1 MLWTRC
7 RKITPSPE
15 TFKIKHKTGT
25 DQMSDTFALSAGRK
39 NLARE
44 DASPTKLSATSLSHG
59 SKVAVWLAR
68 IAIVA
73 LDLTS
78 VVVAFGVA
86 VWFTARLGARL
97 PDLALAPILCSAG
110 FVMLVAL
117 WRYGAFRFAPRHVGI
132 PELMS
137 ILYAVSLGAV
147 VAFAMCLLFGAGL
160 GEAMLFAALDEL
172 FSAFFLVASNFSLRV
187 YRSERTRRAKS
198 ANLKT
203 VVIVGAGDGG
213 ASIARQFLSD
223 PESFVRP
230 VAFVDDD
237 PIKAGTRICG
247 VPVLGRIGQ
256 LAGVVASTQAT
267 EIVICIPSASPTQM
281 SRIISECRHSDVPVR
296 TLPTLR
302 ELIDGDV
309 SIQNLQSI
317 RIEDVLQRD
326 RVNPDPCLLGTLLT
340 GKTVLVT
347 GAGGSIGSELCI
359 QIAAAKPA
367 RLILVEKSENSLFYS
382 QLNIT
387 EKSPEVETVPCLI
400 DVTDADQL
408 RAVFERE
415 RPNVV
420 FHAAAYKHVGM
431 MELHPH
437 AAIRNNVIGTKNVAM
452 LCLEFGAE
460 RFVNISTD
468 KSVNPRCY
476 MGLSKKIAE
485 QIVKRIGQ
493 RHQVRF
499 LNVRF
504 GNVAGSTGS
513 VLRLFK
519 DQIKK
524 GGPIRVTDPR
534 ATRFFMSIPEAVYLI
549 LCAAARGKNGET
561 YIFDMGEPIN
571 IYQLARTMVLL
582 SGYTPEQE
590 LPIEFIGLR
599 EGEKIHEELW
609 EPWEKPRRTEN
620 PLLLVIEGRNPAPI
634 DVDDC
639 IHDME
644 HFLDCRDYGGLT
656 SYIDREFPD
665 FAALH
670 VVSSPLIRA
679 DRSRTNAPQ
688 VHA

>member
-1 MLWTRC
+1 
-7 RKITPSPE
+7 
-15 TFKIKHKTGT
+15 
-25 DQMSDTFALSAGRK
+25 MSDTFALSAGRK
-39 NLARE
+39 DLARE
-44 DASPTKLSATSLSHG
+44 EVSRRKLSATSLGYGYKAAS
-59 SKVAVWLAR
+59 WLAR
-68 IAIVA
+68 IAMFT
-73 LDLTS
+73 LDVTS
-78 VVVAFGVA
+78 VVVAFGIA
-86 VWFTARLGARL
+86 VWLARRLGARV
-97 PDLALAPILCSAG
+97 PDLALVPILCAAG
-110 FVMLVAL
+110 FVMLAAL

-137 ILYAVSLGAV
+137 ILYAISAGAL
-147 VAFAMCLLFGAGL
+147 VAFTTCILFGVGL
-160 GEAMLFAALDEL
+160 GEALLFAALDEL

-187 YRSERTRRAKS
+187 YRSERGRRAKS
-198 ANLKT
+198 ADLKK
-203 VVIVGAGDGG
+203 VVVVGAGDGG

-223 PESFVRP
+223 PASLVRP

-237 PIKAGTRICG
+237 PNKTGTRICG
-247 VPVLGRIGQ
+247 VPVLGRIGE
-256 LAGVVASTQAT
+256 LARVVGSAQAT

-281 SRIISECRHSDVPVR
+281 SRIIGECRHSDVPVR

-302 ELIDGDV
+302 ELIDGNV
-309 SIQNLQSI
+309 SIQDLQSI

-326 RVNPDPCLLGTLLT
+326 RVNPDPCLLGTLLA
-340 GKTVLVT
+340 GKTILVT

-382 QLNIT
+382 QLNIA
-387 EKSPEVETVPCLI
+387 EKSPEVETVPCLV
-400 DVTDADQL
+400 DVTDVDQL

-415 RPNVV
+415 RPSVV

-609 EPWEKPRRTEN
+609 EPWERPRRTEN
-620 PLLLVIEGRNPAPI
+620 PLLLVIEGRNPTPI

-639 IHDME
+639 IQDME
-644 HFLDCRDYGGLT
+644 QLLDSRDYRGLKD
-656 SYIDREFPD
+656 YIDEQFPD
-665 FAALH
+665 FAAMH
-670 VVSSPLIRA
+670 VVSSSLIDPNTA
-679 DRSRTNAPQ
+679 RTDVPQ
-688 VHA
+688 VHV